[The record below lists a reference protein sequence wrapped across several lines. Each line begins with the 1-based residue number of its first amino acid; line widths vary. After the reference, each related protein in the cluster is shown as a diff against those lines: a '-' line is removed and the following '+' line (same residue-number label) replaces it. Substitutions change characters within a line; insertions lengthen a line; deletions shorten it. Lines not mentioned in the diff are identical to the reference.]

1 MPFQTYLSEKI
12 QKEDEKE
19 QQMKIKA
26 VEKEQRD
33 QQRWEEKKQLKEKE
47 IDAIVMLAKAIAERK

>member
-1 MPFQTYLSEKI
+1 
-12 QKEDEKE
+12 
-19 QQMKIKA
+19 MKIKA